1 VAGSGDTAH
10 NAVMA
15 SYTGAERAS
24 STDPRDWGRALARAL
39 ERLLKAACL
48 DGHYAQHEHLC
59 GVDLLLRIE
68 EDGDG
73 TRIMVRWT
81 PDEDGAPTAPKDR
94 RAA

>member
-1 VAGSGDTAH
+1 
-10 NAVMA
+10 MA

-24 STDPRDWGRALARAL
+24 STDPRDWGRALALAL
-39 ERLLKAACL
+39 ERLLKAARL
-48 DGHYAQHEHLC
+48 DGHYAHHERLC

-73 TRIMVRWT
+73 TRITVRWT
-81 PDEDGAPTAPKDR
+81 PDEDEGPTTPKEQ